1 MNIAKNL
8 QILLAYLMRFSL
20 IIAILLAAWEQLW
33 MLVFVSSAVFILT
46 FLPSMIEKR
55 LHIFLPL
62 EFEFIII
69 AFIYATLFLGEVQGY
84 YTRFW
89 WWDSLLHFGSAIVL
103 GIIGFLIIYTL
114 NYEPKIKI
122 KLDAKFIALFAFSFA
137 VMIGAV
143 WEIFEFAMD
152 QFFGMNMQK
161 SGLVDTMYDLIIDTI
176 GAIIASVAGY
186 FYIKGGEVPLFNNM
200 IEKFVEDNPKLFKR
214 VKE

>member
-1 MNIAKNL
+1 MNIAKSL
-8 QILLAYLMRFSL
+8 QILLAYVMRFSL

-33 MLVFVSSAVFILT
+33 MLVFVSATVFFLT
-46 FLPSMIEKR
+46 FLPAIIEKR

-69 AFIYATLFLGEVQGY
+69 AFIYTTLFLGEVQGY

-122 KLDAKFIALFAFSFA
+122 KLDAKFVALFAFSFA
-137 VMIGAV
+137 IMIGAV
-143 WEIFEFAMD
+143 WEIFEFFMD
-152 QFFGMNMQK
+152 QNFGMNMQK
-161 SGLVDTMYDLIIDTI
+161 TGLDDTMYDLIIDTV
-176 GAIIASVAGY
+176 GASIASIAGY
-186 FYIKGGEVPLFNNM
+186 FYIKGGEVPFFTNM
-200 IEKFVEDNPKLFKR
+200 IERFVKENPKLFKK